1 LEQTGKLPA
10 SRPHFAGKTE
20 LRAQMI
26 EQQVFAQRGTYP
38 TATELLSML
47 EASEASIRQSRR
59 GAAGDQQAETD
70 QEMLKMRAR
79 HEVEQLE
86 QKQAHGEPL
95 STSEA
100 AFYQNSVGKDVHQ
113 AGDSSLESRF
123 QGVIRKSEEESRQR
137 DYDYNKE
144 GTESLR
150 TRP

>member
-1 LEQTGKLPA
+1 
-10 SRPHFAGKTE
+10 
-20 LRAQMI
+20 MI

-123 QGVIRKSEEESRQR
+123 QG
-137 DYDYNKE
+137 
-144 GTESLR
+144 GHT
-150 TRP
+150 